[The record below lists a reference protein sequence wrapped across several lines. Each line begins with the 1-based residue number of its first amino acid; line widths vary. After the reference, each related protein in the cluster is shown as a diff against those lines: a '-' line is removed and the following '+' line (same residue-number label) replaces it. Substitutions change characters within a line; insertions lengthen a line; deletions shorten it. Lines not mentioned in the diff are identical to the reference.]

1 MAEET
6 TKDEA
11 SETKKKEAAEVSE
24 KIAKS
29 KEAKGQKKFKIMIR
43 SQSGTQGKDPIF
55 LGDNGR
61 EYQIP
66 RETEVEITESMLNG
80 LRDAVSHD
88 TEEYKGEGGERLFRQ
103 RPYQLYPFEILSE
116 VKG

>member
-1 MAEET
+1 MAEEIP
-6 TKDEA
+6 KDESA
-11 SETKKKEAAEVSE
+11 EAKKKEAAEIYD

-29 KEAKGQKKFKIMIR
+29 KEAKGQKRFKIIIR
-43 SQSGTQGKDPIF
+43 NQQGTQGKDPIF

-80 LRDAVSHD
+80 LRDAVSHE
-88 TEEYKGEGGERLFRQ
+88 TEEYKGEAGQRLYRQ
-103 RPYQLYPFEILSE
+103 RPYQLYPFENLGE

>member
-1 MAEET
+1 MTEESQVDT
-6 TKDEA
+6 VSDA
-11 SETKKKEAAEVSE
+11 KKKEAADVSG

-29 KEAKGQKKFKIMIR
+29 KEAKGQKRFKIRIR
-43 SQSGTQGKDPIF
+43 NQPGTQGKDPIF

-80 LRDAVSHD
+80 LRDAVSHE
-88 TEEYKGEGGERLFRQ
+88 TEEYKGEGGQRLFRQ
-103 RPYQLYPFEILSE
+103 RPYQLYPFENLGE
-116 VKG
+116 VQQ